1 MSYARKFSEF
11 QINDF
16 EVTEVNNIKGH
27 LYEDSGI
34 TENGLSQP
42 LKMIAPYAFYLDNS
56 RNTNAHK
63 HISVSC
69 LVDSRTFHHSPMRDR
84 DATFLL

>member
-1 MSYARKFSEF
+1 MSYARKVSEF

-27 LYEDSGI
+27 LYEGSGI

-42 LKMIAPYAFYLDNS
+42 LKMIAPYASCLNSS

-69 LVDSRTFHHSPMRDR
+69 LV
-84 DATFLL
+84 AV